1 MRAIH
6 VHATGGPEVLQLVD
20 ITPPEPGPG
29 QVRVHVAA
37 IGLNFI
43 DTYHRTG
50 LYKLPLPFTPGMEFA
65 GTIDALGAGVTGWT
79 VGDRVATASGS
90 GGYAEYALA
99 PVERLVAVP
108 AEVALNQAAAVMLQ
122 GMTAHYLVTSTYP
135 LKSGETCLVHAA
147 AGGVGLLLVQM
158 AKAIGARVIGTVSTE
173 AKAALARGAGA
184 DEVIF
189 YTSEPF
195 PQRVRELT
203 DGRGVDVVYDSVGA
217 TTWEGSLDS
226 LRPRG
231 MMVTF
236 GNASGPVPPVSPLVL
251 SSKGSLF
258 LTRPTLA
265 NYIATSEELAWRTG
279 DIFAWIGSGTLNVRI
294 DRSYA
299 LADAAAAHRALE
311 GRETTGKVLILP

>member
-79 VGDRVATASGS
+79 VGDRVATASGA

-99 PVERLVAVP
+99 PAERLVAVP

-135 LKSGETCLVHAA
+135 LQSGETCLVHAA

-173 AKAALARGAGA
+173 AKAALARGAGV
-184 DEVIF
+184 DEVVF
-189 YTSEPF
+189 YTRESF

-279 DIFAWIGSGTLNVRI
+279 DIFAWIGSGNLNVRI